1 MDDGKNE
8 FYNLIV
14 YLNKNKIDLTKTLG
28 TYLSDLIK
36 KWNNKNKTIRD
47 YFEIKD
53 IHPNIANYFLS
64 SSNQE
69 LKQLWITYIAK
80 FMEFRIN
87 IVANKYYEHKNIN
100 LEKAK
105 QYLDDKNIKYTIH
118 NNEFTNEPVITINEN
133 ATITI
138 LESNDWNEIKRH
150 IDSKINMQIKY
161 ECSICLSN
169 NLKKTVSCNKCA
181 CYWCIPCYAEIFKV
195 NRGLIKCPF
204 CRYEFGKT
212 TDDDLL
218 LNFGYQQILSNN

>member
-36 KWNNKNKTIRD
+36 KWNNRNKTIID

-80 FMEFRIN
+80 FMDFRIN

-105 QYLDDKNIKYTIH
+105 QSSFL
-118 NNEFTNEPVITINEN
+118 
-133 ATITI
+133 
-138 LESNDWNEIKRH
+138 
-150 IDSKINMQIKY
+150 
-161 ECSICLSN
+161 
-169 NLKKTVSCNKCA
+169 
-181 CYWCIPCYAEIFKV
+181 
-195 NRGLIKCPF
+195 
-204 CRYEFGKT
+204 
-212 TDDDLL
+212 
-218 LNFGYQQILSNN
+218 

>member
-161 ECSICLSN
+161 SYHPFWTWFNFI
-169 NLKKTVSCNKCA
+169 TVIVLFF
-181 CYWCIPCYAEIFKV
+181 IPITFL
-195 NRGLIKCPF
+195 LIKI
-204 CRYEFGKT
+204 KT
-212 TDDDLL
+212 LL
-218 LNFGYQQILSNN
+218 TNTIIQPIKHFNTLHIAKKIYNF